1 MVEKPLSSA
10 CCDLIVGIGTVPSLK
25 SPILSPGNIAVE
37 FMKQIY
43 IYCMIVL
50 SIYLPRKS
58 CLDRVLHGAVEEQIW
73 GLCDSE
79 LRALVAPGL
88 QVQESHPQ

>member
-10 CCDLIVGIGTVPSLK
+10 CCDLIVDIGTVPSLK
-25 SPILSPGNIAVE
+25 SPILPPGNIAVRVHE
-37 FMKQIY
+37 TNIY

-58 CLDRVLHGAVEEQIW
+58 CLDRLLHAAVE
-73 GLCDSE
+73 DE
-79 LRALVAPGL
+79 L
-88 QVQESHPQ
+88 